1 MALRNQP
8 YLPLYVQDLLTDEKL
23 ILCSAESHGIY
34 LRLMCILHKQEVYGK
49 LYIKQKYKQNESKFV
64 NFATFLCLQMPFSQK
79 QILDSLI
86 ELNEE
91 GVITITDDELYQK
104 RMVYDGELSL
114 TRAKV
119 GKTGGSSVTKQY
131 GKAGYLYLMS
141 DGFDKTKIGISVN
154 PQNRL
159 YRLRSD
165 LNLPK
170 HFQIIHQVSVRDMGS
185 SEDLIHEYFKDI
197 RDGEWLVGD
206 FKDIEKRFVLFKAK
220 IKANGKAK
228 VQANTENENENENE
242 NIIKDDNII
251 YAENVKMKKS
261 EFEKLNADYGAE
273 DTKTMIQIL
282 DNYKGANGKKYK
294 SDYRAILN
302 WVVNRLK
309 DEKTRNNGTNKK
321 SFTKRDEVHRLA
333 AEAAAGIKDR
343 ATGS

>member
-8 YLPLYVQDLLTDEKL
+8 YLPLYVQDFMTDEKL
-23 ILCSAESHGIY
+23 MECSAETTGFYI
-34 LRLMCILHKQEVYGK
+34 RLMCILHKSDEYGTF
-49 LYIKQKYKQNESKFV
+49 LLKQKDKQNSNQIE
-64 NFATFLCLQMPFSQK
+64 NFALKFAKYMPYSFEI
-79 QILDSLI
+79 ILRSLEELISENVILI
-86 ELNEE
+86 E
-91 GVITITDDELYQK
+91 DDKIIQK
-104 RMVYDGELSL
+104 RMVKDNYISNLRSE
-114 TRAKV
+114 V
-119 GKTGGSSVTKQY
+119 GKKGGN
-131 GKAGYLYLMS
+131 
-141 DGFDKTKIGISVN
+141 KTK
-154 PQNRL
+154 
-159 YRLRSD
+159 
-165 LNLPK
+165 
-170 HFQIIHQVSVRDMGS
+170 FA
-185 SEDLIHEYFKDI
+185 
-197 RDGEWLVGD
+197 
-206 FKDIEKRFVLFKAK
+206 KAK

-228 VQANTENENENENE
+228 VQANTENEYENENE